1 MTLSAASITIART
14 HTVTHDTSPAILAAV
29 NAAISAGGGT
39 VYIPPVSGFQTVY
52 PINSTLVLP
61 ASGGNY
67 VRLLFNGVVTLF
79 QSVVIGSLYT
89 IEGLPGSGGFNNT
102 ASFAN
107 ATSCLFRSFAPP
119 SVCR

>member
-1 MTLSAASITIART
+1 MQAGLMPAYVPASPPASATPGYLATTISSGGGTTTLTLAASAITTAT
-14 HTVTHDTSPAILAAV
+14 SQTVVHDTSPAILAAV

-67 VRLLFNGVVTLF
+67 VRLLFNLGVPLF
-79 QSVVIGSLYT
+79 PSLP
-89 IEGLPGSGGFNNT
+89 IVS
-102 ASFAN
+102 
-107 ATSCLFRSFAPP
+107 
-119 SVCR
+119 